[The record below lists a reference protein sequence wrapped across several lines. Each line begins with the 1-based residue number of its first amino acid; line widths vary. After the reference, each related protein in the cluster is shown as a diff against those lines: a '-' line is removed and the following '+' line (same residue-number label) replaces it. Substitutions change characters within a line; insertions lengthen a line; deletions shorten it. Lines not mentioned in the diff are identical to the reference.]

1 MAPEPLRALL
11 ADVGGTLVN
20 DQTWVEP
27 ARYEGLMLT
36 RLSEAFGVEHPW
48 FQRLVTQPF
57 SESDAPPW
65 EQRTVEGVSAF
76 LAGEGI
82 DVTDEEVATICR
94 ACAVP
99 LPEVVELAPGA
110 AETIREL
117 HRRGV
122 VMVVCSNTFWRNDDD
137 VRRDGEQF
145 GLDECFA
152 GYVTS
157 HDAGVG
163 KPHPAI
169 FHRALAAAGA
179 TPSTAAII
187 GDRPER
193 DLAGARALGMRSIWM
208 RPRSFRG
215 DPDPPPDATV
225 DSWPQVIPVIEKW
238 ML

>member
-99 LPEVVELAPGA
+99 LPEVVELAPRA